1 MKRRKRTNILKFNR
15 PRTIK
20 EVEALWF
27 VDYMEWDWDPFESSY
42 WIYLKEGFRL
52 KTLETIFIHEETLR
66 EAIEMLDDVYEGE
79 WV

>member
-1 MKRRKRTNILKFNR
+1 
-15 PRTIK
+15 
-20 EVEALWF
+20 
-27 VDYMEWDWDPFESSY
+27 MERDWDPFESSY

-79 WV
+79 WA